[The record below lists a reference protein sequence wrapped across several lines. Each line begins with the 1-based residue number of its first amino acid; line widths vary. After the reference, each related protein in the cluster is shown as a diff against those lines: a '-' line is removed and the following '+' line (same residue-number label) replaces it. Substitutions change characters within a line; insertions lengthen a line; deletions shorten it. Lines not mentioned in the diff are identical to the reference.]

1 MSLEDIGWSTVIRT
15 LIHFTDI
22 FQDIIHRNWYN
33 QGDSSSKEI
42 FLRKA
47 TLLMEELR
55 HKYNLMDIEEDIRDA
70 AADISSWRRKMQFFW
85 ELKCLVNF
93 FVLSADG
100 IGFYASNIIKVHSQY
115 TENQSAIKVEQS
127 ERRWLSAGR

>member
-47 TLLMEELR
+47 TLVMEELR
-55 HKYNLMDIEEDIRDA
+55 HKYNLMDIEEDIRGIK
-70 AADISSWRRKMQFFW
+70 ADISSWRQEKR
-85 ELKCLVNF
+85 
-93 FVLSADG
+93 
-100 IGFYASNIIKVHSQY
+100 HSSGSWNVWSISSSYQLM
-115 TENQSAIKVEQS
+115 E
-127 ERRWLSAGR
+127 